1 MTKKLFPIFILFCVM
16 IGVKAE
22 NVNYFVIGSTA
33 APFQIEENGKNHRG
47 IITDIVNEV
56 FQGLRKYEIVT
67 HTLPFK
73 RYIKEL
79 EKQESWLT
87 YGSDSWTGPQSW
99 NITQEGLFEVNH
111 VFLTKKGIRFNKV
124 SDLFNKRIV
133 LITGFEYPEL
143 DQYIKSGRIK
153 TMRVANHEAAIKAIQ
168 KDRGLAFPE
177 MEIRIKYHL
186 KTMGMNFDDFSF
198 STIKDVLKGYK
209 INLAFSRNFNRK
221 LQLKIEKSLRAMKKL
236 GRIDKIIAKYSER

>member
-47 IITDIVNEV
+47 IITDIMNEV
-56 FQGLRKYEIVT
+56 FQGLEKYNLVT

-79 EKQESWLT
+79 KRQQSWIT

-99 NITQEGLFEVNH
+99 NISQEGLFEVNH
-111 VFLTKKGIRFNKV
+111 VFLTKKKHKFSKV

-153 TMRVANHEAAIKAIQ
+153 TIRVANHEAAISAIQ

-177 MEIRIKYHL
+177 MEIRVKYHL
-186 KTMGMNFDDFSF
+186 KSMGLNFDRFAF
-198 STIKDVLKGYK
+198 STIKDVLKTYK
-209 INLAFSRNFNRK
+209 INLAFSRNFNHK
-221 LQLKIEKSLRAMKKL
+221 LQLKIEKGLKSMKKS
-236 GRIDKIIAKYSER
+236 GKIKEIIRKYSEL